1 MRKISKLEPR
11 TYVALARIPKGDGTY
26 WEQGDEVPQAKSW
39 RNPMSWV
46 IAGKLGPIYDEPKV
60 KAVAKEAPKPAAK
73 PPDVTRPDPELSATV
88 AAADQFEAE
97 KSGEANP
104 PPSKKVKGK
113 GRKPK

>member
-1 MRKISKLEPR
+1 MRRIPKIEPR
-11 TYVALARIPKGDGTY
+11 TYIALARVKKNDGTF
-26 WEQGDEVPQAKSW
+26 WEPGEEIPEAKTW

-46 IAGKLGPIYDEPKV
+46 LSGKIAPIYDEPKL
-60 KAVAKEAPKPAAK
+60 KAVAKEAPK